1 MTQLIKKIEPFDK
14 YVLEYDQWFD
24 NHPAVFKSEVEALR
38 EMMPYGDSHGIEVGL
53 GTGRF
58 SIELG
63 IKEGVEPSFNM
74 RRMAI
79 ARGVEVMDAV
89 AEKLPYKDLHF
100 DFVLMASCISY
111 FFNMKKAFMEANRV
125 LKRGGNLIIGFI
137 ERDSLIGELY
147 EEKRQRS
154 RFYRQANFYSLT
166 KVLAVLKD
174 TQFHD
179 FTISQ
184 TLFGKL
190 DNINE
195 YQASRPGYGEGS
207 FVVVKAVKK

>member
-1 MTQLIKKIEPFDK
+1 MTHLLRKIEPFDK

-38 EMMPYGDSHGIEVGL
+38 EMLPYGESHGIEVGL

-58 SIELG
+58 SVELG
-63 IKEGVEPSFNM
+63 MKEGVEPAFNM
-74 RRMAI
+74 RRMAVE
-79 ARGVEVMDAV
+79 RGIEVMDAV

-125 LKRGGNLIIGFI
+125 LKKGGAIIIGFI

-154 RFYRQANFYSLT
+154 KFYKQANFYSLS

-174 TQFHD
+174 TQFND

-190 DNINE
+190 ENIHEFQPAKN
-195 YQASRPGYGEGS
+195 GYGEGS
-207 FVVVKAVKK
+207 YIVVKAIKK